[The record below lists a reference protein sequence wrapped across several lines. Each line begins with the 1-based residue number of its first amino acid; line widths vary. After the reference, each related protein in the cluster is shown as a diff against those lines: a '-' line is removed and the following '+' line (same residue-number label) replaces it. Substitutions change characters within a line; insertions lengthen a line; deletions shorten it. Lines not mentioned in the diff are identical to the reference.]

1 MKTLI
6 NFAAQQLSKK
16 RMNDVK
22 GGGLWF
28 CRSCNSKG
36 EVTGE
41 IDVGFKDGRED
52 LAKEAVA
59 QAIGPGQVADCRV
72 VE

>member
-28 CRSCNSKG
+28 CRSFNSKG

-41 IDVGFKDGRED
+41 LDVGFKDGRED
-52 LAKEAVA
+52 FVKEAVA
-59 QAIGPGQVADCRV
+59 QAIGPGQVADCLV

>member
-1 MKTLI
+1 MKTMQD
-6 NFAAQQLSKK
+6 FAALQLSKK
-16 RMNDVK
+16 QMNEVK

-28 CRSCNSKG
+28 CRSFNSKG

-41 IDVGFKDGRED
+41 FNISFKDGQED
-52 LAKEAVA
+52 IAKEAVA
-59 QAIGPGQVADCRV
+59 QAIGPGQVADCWV